1 MGKHI
6 CFTLI
11 IASIVCGLWMG
22 LGTASALAADVEF
35 SEGSALEDILKRG
48 ELRIGL
54 EVGYMPFEMIDNA
67 AGCARR
73 RSGTA
78 APDAKGVN

>member
-1 MGKHI
+1 
-6 CFTLI
+6 
-11 IASIVCGLWMG
+11 
-22 LGTASALAADVEF
+22 VEF

-67 AGCARR
+67 ADCARR

>member
-1 MGKHI
+1 MAGI
-6 CFTLI
+6 GDTP
-11 IASIVCGLWMG
+11 
-22 LGTASALAADVEF
+22 ALAADVEF
-35 SEGSALEDILKRG
+35 SEGSTLEGIFQRG

-67 AGCARR
+67 AGCAKR

-78 APDAKGVN
+78 DPTQRASTEPDGF

>member
-1 MGKHI
+1 VDGI
-6 CFTLI
+6 GDCVGAGRRRGIFRRLRI
-11 IASIVCGLWMG
+11 GG
-22 LGTASALAADVEF
+22 Y
-35 SEGSALEDILKRG
+35 LKRG